1 MKGKVTGMEYIDFIR
16 EIKNSI
22 EEYVGDTAT
31 VTEETVLKN
40 NAVRLHGLAIISKD
54 RNISPTIYL
63 EEYYAAYN
71 HGQELSDIIVEIIR
85 QYENSK
91 PDTGINIDF
100 FTDYQKVS
108 NQLLYKLIS
117 LEKNEEL
124 LTGIPYVQY
133 LDLAIVFYCI
143 VLHDE
148 IGSATILVHNKHMEL
163 WNVTTEDLYLAAK
176 RNTKKILGYQIKGME
191 EIIREILV
199 DRLHAE
205 LSTGIGTDHLDE
217 DEIAEFAESMLNKT
231 HEMDGEIPM
240 YVLSNREKINGAA
253 CLLYQD
259 VLAEFADQI
268 DQDLFIIPSSIHEV
282 ILVPTCER
290 HGYERLTQMVQEV
303 NATQVQAEEILADHV
318 YYYSRDRKEV
328 MSM

>member
-1 MKGKVTGMEYIDFIR
+1 MEYSDFIR
-16 EIKNSI
+16 QIKNSI
-22 EEYVGDTAT
+22 EEYVGDTAR

-40 NAVRLHGLAIISKD
+40 NAVRLHGIAIIPKD

-71 HGQELSDIIVEIIR
+71 KGRELGDIIVEIIR
-85 QYENSK
+85 QYENCK
-91 PDTGINIDF
+91 LDTGINIDF

-108 NQLLYKLIS
+108 ERLLYKLVS

-124 LTGIPYVQY
+124 LMEIPHVQY

-163 WNVTTEDLYLAAK
+163 WHVTTEDLYLAAQ

-191 EIIREILV
+191 EIMREMLV
-199 DRLHAE
+199 DRLRAE
-205 LSTGIGTDHLDE
+205 LSTDIGTDDPDE
-217 DEIAEFAESMLNKT
+217 DEIAEFAESILHKVSG
-231 HEMDGEIPM
+231 MDGEIPM
-240 YVLSNREKINGAA
+240 YVLSNREKVNGAV

-259 VLAEFADQI
+259 VLAEFADRI

-282 ILVPTCER
+282 ILIPTCER
-290 HGYERLTQMVQEV
+290 RGYERLTQMVQEV
-303 NATQVQAEEILADHV
+303 NASQVQAEEILADHV
-318 YYYSRDRKEV
+318 YYYSRDRQEV